1 MISLSRLLFL
11 CLLATLLGACTQTVV
26 PPPKSAATYFQEG
39 ENYFDKGLYDEA
51 AKAWE
56 KVRDSYYSPELN
68 VLAEMKIAE
77 AYYQAGRYVEAATA
91 YEDFIKQHPDH
102 ERTEEALYQLGM
114 SYYHQIL
121 SADRDQTATRNAL
134 VTFET
139 LIKRFPKSNRVEE
152 AKAFAA
158 RCRNRLAAHE
168 LYVGRFYLRTGHPKS
183 TVGRLQALIKDY
195 PNFINRDAAW
205 YYLGKAYLE
214 LGDRKQAVVAFNTL
228 YRDYPGSEYILDAQ
242 KFVEKRF

>member
-1 MISLSRLLFL
+1 MSLPRLSLLLLLLFL
-11 CLLATLLGACTQTVV
+11 AACSSTIV

-51 AKAWE
+51 VTAWE

-77 AYYQAGRYVEAATA
+77 AYYLGERYVEAATA
-91 YEDFIKQHPDH
+91 YEDFLMQHPDH
-102 ERTEEALYQLGM
+102 ERTEEAIYRLGM

-139 LIKRFPKSNRVEE
+139 FLKRFPKSNRSEE
-152 AKAFAA
+152 VAVFAS
-158 RCRNRLAAHE
+158 RCRDRLAEHE
-168 LYVGRFYLRTGHPKS
+168 LYVGRFYLRTGHPEA
-183 TVGRLQALIKDY
+183 TIGRLQALLKDY
-195 PNFINRDAAW
+195 PNFIGRDSAW
-205 YYLGKAYLE
+205 FFLGKAYLE
-214 LGDRKQAVVAFNTL
+214 TGKRDQAVIAFNTL
-228 YRDYPGSEYILDAQ
+228 YRDFPESEYILQAQ
-242 KFVEKRF
+242 KYVEKKF